1 MKNKNILV
9 TGGLGFIG
17 SHFVELLHEKC
28 SNCKI
33 TITDNYTYCVS
44 QKTEDY
50 LWDMY
55 TKSKRNS
62 LHILYQSISDFKL
75 VEDYDY
81 IINFAAESHVDN
93 SIKNGDPFIESNVV
107 GVYHLLNQLKEG
119 QRFIQIGTDEVYGS
133 LPLNGSPCEEGEL
146 LQPSSIYSSTKAAAD
161 LIALS
166 YYHTYNKDVIVTR
179 CTNNF
184 GPRQYPEKL
193 IPVVVRKA
201 LANEKIPVYGTGEN
215 IRQWIYVKD
224 HCEKIF
230 NVLKYGASGN
240 IYNFAP
246 NYNGINDYSE
256 INNINLVQE
265 ILSILKKPE
274 NLITFV
280 EDRKGHDLKY
290 SLRESNYRGMMI
302 MAGEQLD
309 LPGTEKTFADDLR
322 YTIMWYKENDKWWSE
337 QSNN

>member
-1 MKNKNILV
+1 MKNKHILV

-17 SHFVELLHEKC
+17 SHFVELLHKKC
-28 SNCKI
+28 TNCKI
-33 TITDNYTYCVS
+33 TIVDSYNYSVS
-44 QKTEDY
+44 EKTENL
-50 LWDMY
+50 LWDLY
-55 TKSKRNS
+55 LDKKNKLEIEYKSIHEYNN
-62 LHILYQSISDFKL
+62 
-75 VEDYDY
+75 VGVYDY
-81 IINFAAESHVDN
+81 VINFAAESHVDN
-93 SIKNGDPFIESNVV
+93 SIEDGDPFIQSNVV
-107 GVYHLLNQLKEG
+107 GVYHLLSQLREG

-133 LPLNGSPCEEGEL
+133 LPLNGSPCVEGDL
-146 LQPSSIYSSTKAAAD
+146 LEPSSVYSSTKAAAD

-166 YYHTYNKDVIVTR
+166 FYHTYNRDVIVTR

-193 IPVVVRKA
+193 IPVVVKNA
-201 LANEKIPVYGTGEN
+201 LADAYVPVYGTGEN

-230 NVLKYGASGN
+230 NVLNYGSSGK

-246 NYNGINDYSE
+246 NYNGSNDHSE

-265 ILSILKKPE
+265 ILHILKKPE
-274 NLITFV
+274 SLISFV

-290 SLRESNYRGMMI
+290 SVRESQYRAMMI
-302 MAGEQLD
+302 VAGQQLD

-322 YTIMWYKENDKWWSE
+322 YTIMWYTKNENWWE
-337 QSNN
+337 R

>member
-1 MKNKNILV
+1 MKNKHILV

-17 SHFVELLHEKC
+17 SHFVELLHEQC
-28 SNCKI
+28 TNCKI
-33 TITDNYTYCVS
+33 TIVDSYNYSVS
-44 QKTEDY
+44 EKTEN
-50 LWDMY
+50 LIWDLFLD
-55 TKSKRNS
+55 KKN
-62 LHILYQSISDFKL
+62 KL
-75 VEDYDY
+75 EIVYKPIHKFDKVGVYDY
-81 IINFAAESHVDN
+81 IVNFAAESHVDN
-93 SIKNGDPFIESNVV
+93 SIENGDPFIESNVV
-107 GVYHLLNQLKEG
+107 GVYHLLNQLREG

-133 LPLNGSPCEEGEL
+133 LQLTSSPSEEGDT
-146 LQPSSIYSSTKAAAD
+146 LQPSSVYSSTKAAAD

-166 YYHTYNKDVIVTR
+166 YYHTYKRDVIVTR

-193 IPVVVRKA
+193 IPVVVRNA
-201 LANEKIPVYGTGEN
+201 LADAYVPVYGTGEN

-230 NVLKYGASGN
+230 NVLKYGTSGE

-246 NYNGINDYSE
+246 NYNGIENHSE

-265 ILSILKKPE
+265 ILYILNKPE
-274 NLITFV
+274 SLISFV

-290 SLRESNYRGMMI
+290 CLRESNYRNMMI
-302 MAGEQLD
+302 EAGYQLD

-322 YTIMWYKENDKWWSE
+322 YTIMWYTKNESWWE
-337 QSNN
+337 R

>member
-1 MKNKNILV
+1 MKNKHILV

-17 SHFVELLHEKC
+17 SHFVELLHERC

-33 TITDNYTYCVS
+33 TIVDSYNYSVS
-44 QKTEDY
+44 EKTEN
-50 LWDMY
+50 LIWDLFLD
-55 TKSKRNS
+55 KKN
-62 LHILYQSISDFKL
+62 KL
-75 VEDYDY
+75 EIVYKPIHKFDKVGVYDY

-93 SIKNGDPFIESNVV
+93 SIENGEPFIQSNVV
-107 GVYHLLNQLKEG
+107 GVYHLLNQLREG

-133 LPLNGSPCEEGEL
+133 LQLNSSPSEEGDTLE
-146 LQPSSIYSSTKAAAD
+146 PSSVYSSTKAAAD

-166 YYHTYNKDVIVTR
+166 YFHTYKRDVIVTR

-193 IPVVVRKA
+193 IPVVVRNA
-201 LANEKIPVYGTGEN
+201 LADAYVPVYGTGEN
-215 IRQWIYVKD
+215 VRQWIYVKD

-230 NVLKYGASGN
+230 NVLKYGTSGK

-246 NYNGINDYSE
+246 NYGNDNHGE

-265 ILSILKKPE
+265 ILHILKKPE
-274 NLITFV
+274 SLISFV

-290 SLRESNYRGMMI
+290 SLRESNYRNMMI
-302 MAGEQLD
+302 RSGYQLD

-322 YTIMWYKENDKWWSE
+322 YTIMWYTKNESWWE
-337 QSNN
+337 R